1 MSRRR
6 KLTISV
12 IFAIATIVLTSVL
25 VYSFGS
31 YFGVYT
37 ALRRL
42 NVSISE
48 FNVVEFNTT
57 YTYIATILTLD
68 NPAAQEFYT
77 IGLEQNMYFNGQ
89 FFAFTRPGEP
99 STYRPMRIPPQ
110 SSFNV
115 TINTDVPSSKIE
127 MLQEATERNW
137 FTSILVVLESP
148 MIGRFSL
155 RTSRQV
161 VAS

>member
-1 MSRRR
+1 MV
-6 KLTISV
+6 ISV
-12 IFAIATIVLTSVL
+12 IFAMTTIVLTSVL
-25 VYSFGS
+25 VYSFTV

-42 NVSISE
+42 NVSIAE
-48 FNVVEFNTT
+48 FDVVEFNTT
-57 YTYIATILTLD
+57 HTYIATILTLD

-77 IGLEQNMYFNGQ
+77 IGLEQNMYFNGEY
-89 FFAFTRPGEP
+89 FAFTRPEEP
-99 STYRPMRIPPQ
+99 STYRPLRIPPQ

-115 TINTDVPSSKIE
+115 TINTDVPPSKIE

-137 FTSILVVLESP
+137 FTSILVMLESP
-148 MIGRFSL
+148 MIGRFFL